1 MFVSTRSYLIS
12 GVALL
17 GAGAIA
23 VAPIQPTLGAAPAAN
38 SPAHFVSQA
47 VELVAATNPITRIL
61 EVWDTS
67 ETNFAGLID
76 KALEAPLPSVQQVA
90 ANWIGYL
97 AALPNF
103 ADIISDIFDNL
114 QAAVAAP
121 FAPDES
127 TLDEAHAGIYAF
139 LPDNLKTSLG
149 FTTSY
154 ATGALIGL
162 VGPIVAPI
170 LSFSNSVHAII
181 NNFLDGE
188 FGDAITELINI
199 PANLVD
205 AFLNGGPSL
214 DLGPLLT
221 RLGVLPISPL
231 EGVAVTDLEIAMGG
245 LLSPGGS
252 LFNSLGLGVTI
263 GDVDIPIPGVPAG
276 AIGSLIG
283 LGQTVAKAI
292 GWNGEG
298 NPLHGGIPVPGAS
311 AVAAAAVAA
320 EADDESGLSSE
331 ADANASDGSASS
343 TGASRN
349 SGKGLGKSPR
359 NTTASSSSDNPG
371 GASAGHS
378 AAKNGKGGSKRRSN
392 AA

>member
-1 MFVSTRSYLIS
+1 VFVSARSHLIS
-12 GVALL
+12 GVALI
-17 GAGAIA
+17 GAGVVA
-23 VAPIQPTLGAAPAAN
+23 VAPIQPPLGAAPAVN

-47 VELVAATNPITRIL
+47 VELAAATNPITRIL
-61 EVWDTS
+61 EVWDTT
-67 ETNFAGLID
+67 ETNFAGLVN
-76 KALEAPLPSVQQVA
+76 KELEAPLPSVQQVA

-103 ADIISDIFDNL
+103 ADIISDIFDNF

-221 RLGVLPISPL
+221 RLGVLPISPI
-231 EGVAVTDLEIAMGG
+231 EGVAVTDLELAMGG

-252 LFNSLGLGVTI
+252 LFNSLGLRVSI
-263 GDVDIPIPGVPAG
+263 GEVEVPIPGVPAG
-276 AIGSLIG
+276 TIGSLVG
-283 LGQTVAKAI
+283 LGQTVAKAL
-292 GWNGEG
+292 GWDGEG

-311 AVAAAAVAA
+311 AVAASAVAA
-320 EADDESGLSSE
+320 EADEQSGLSSE
-331 ADANASDGSASS
+331 AGASDESAASA
-343 TGASRN
+343 GASRN

-359 NTTASSSSDNPG
+359 KTTASTSSDNAG
-371 GASAGHS
+371 GASAGHN
-378 AAKNGKGGSKRRSN
+378 AAKTGKSGAKRRGN